1 MRLQDKVAIVTGG
14 GSGIG
19 EGASMRLAEE
29 GASIAV
35 FDVDFNGAQN
45 TVSTIEKA
53 GGKARAFRV
62 DVSKAMEVENAVKET
77 ISDFGKVDILVN
89 NAGVSITST
98 IAKLSEETWDK
109 VHSVNLKGV
118 FLCCKAVIPH
128 MKERRYGKI
137 INISSVLG
145 QFGSPQY
152 VHYGATKAG
161 VIGFTTNLA
170 VELGR
175 YNIQVNVIG
184 PGIIQTPMF
193 EHDVPQQIREQLA
206 HKVPLQRLGVPRDMA
221 NAILFFAS
229 DESAYITGQSIFV
242 CGGLTAAAAYL

>member
-1 MRLQDKVAIVTGG
+1 MRLKDKVAIVTGG

-19 EGASMRLAEE
+19 EGTCIRLAEE
-29 GASIAV
+29 GAKIAI
-35 FDVDFNGAQN
+35 FDIDLQGAQKTAN
-45 TVSTIEKA
+45 TIEKS
-53 GGKARAFRV
+53 GGRALAFKV
-62 DVSKAMEVENAVKET
+62 DVSRSSEVNAGVKET
-77 ISDFGKVDILVN
+77 LSVFKKVDILVN

-109 VHSVNLKGV
+109 INAVNLKGV

-137 INISSVLG
+137 INISSILG
-145 QFGSPQY
+145 RSGSPQY

-161 VIGFTTNLA
+161 IIGFTKNLA

-175 YNIQVNVIG
+175 YTIQVNAIG

-193 EHDVPQQIREQLA
+193 EHDVPESIRQQLA
-206 HKVPLQRLGVPRDMA
+206 KKVPLQRLGVPLDMA

-229 DESAYITGQSIFV
+229 DESSYITGQSIFV
-242 CGGLTAAAAYL
+242 CGGLSAAAASL